1 MRQRSI
7 CQPGSPRLLA
17 CAVIEFLLSQ
27 RKRDFEAIEIPL
39 DARDLGLEE
48 AQPHGFWSS
57 FTESSCSQGAPVQ

>member
-1 MRQRSI
+1 MRQSSI
-7 CQPGSPRLLA
+7 CRLGSPGLLA
-17 CAVIEFLLSQ
+17 WAVKEFPLSQ
-27 RKRDFEAIEIPL
+27 GKRDFEAIEIPL